1 MTRFKVDLD
10 ELDAVITSLDGFGT
24 TLASNLAEL
33 DSAITALQADW
44 LGDAAHAQ
52 AVAHRRIA
60 TGAREMHRAVLELHA
75 VAKKAHASYSA
86 AVTANQQTWKQLR

>member
-1 MTRFKVDLD
+1 MTKFKVDLG
-10 ELDAVITSLDGFGT
+10 ELDAVVTSLDTFGT
-24 TLASNLAEL
+24 SLAAKLTEL
-33 DSAITALQADW
+33 ETAITALQADW

-60 TGAREMHRAVLELHA
+60 TGAREMHQAVMDLHE

-86 AVTANQQTWKQLR
+86 AVAANQQTWKQLR